1 MSGGPSDKKSISSR
15 APADTGYVVRRT
27 TGVLTTTPSGGV
39 SSSDVPIT
47 SSKSMD
53 SLFFATLRV
62 RTGGS
67 VTVLGCCTGML
78 RSRDWYVVG
87 GVEETA
93 GDFDNFLVLWESF
106 SPGGI
111 EAEMERRR
119 VAAAVT
125 GGELDRLDK
134 RVR

>member
-1 MSGGPSDKKSISSR
+1 
-15 APADTGYVVRRT
+15 
-27 TGVLTTTPSGGV
+27 
-39 SSSDVPIT
+39 
-47 SSKSMD
+47 
-53 SLFFATLRV
+53 
-62 RTGGS
+62 
-67 VTVLGCCTGML
+67 
-78 RSRDWYVVG
+78 VVG